1 MLGPLGLIASLQA
14 AHGALLTE
22 HDWPALTASLPQ
34 SNNASVSTST
44 TPSPTGTNGT
54 TRTIRCFRC
63 RGNHH
68 VRDCPDPPPAA
79 GTNESGTRATR
90 PLADWK
96 YIRPADLTQ
105 AYVDN
110 RGRSWKFCTHCRCRA
125 TQRVGI
131 YQLSHLDSEHRSPD
145 PGPSGPAATPIPA
158 ITAVASQNLPTAPS
172 GNLTQVNNPHAIPPD
187 PPEMIIRSDT
197 VVLDDDDDPDAIE
210 FQGMWCVPV
219 VGHDEANVS
228 VVAAPLER
236 EQVVNFLPTSD
247 NKSSAPTPP
256 FNTIWFDCVEFCDFA
271 APVQEDLFFL
281 DAYEQARAF

>member
-110 RGRSWKFCTHCRCRA
+110 RGRSWKFCTHCR
-125 TQRVGI
+125 
-131 YQLSHLDSEHRSPD
+131 
-145 PGPSGPAATPIPA
+145 
-158 ITAVASQNLPTAPS
+158 
-172 GNLTQVNNPHAIPPD
+172 
-187 PPEMIIRSDT
+187 
-197 VVLDDDDDPDAIE
+197 
-210 FQGMWCVPV
+210 
-219 VGHDEANVS
+219 
-228 VVAAPLER
+228 
-236 EQVVNFLPTSD
+236 
-247 NKSSAPTPP
+247 
-256 FNTIWFDCVEFCDFA
+256 
-271 APVQEDLFFL
+271 
-281 DAYEQARAF
+281 